1 MEMLKI
7 GEKTY
12 SVIRSQTA
20 LRRSYSLESSK
31 GFPWRTYAGWDRI
44 CGGGIISQASYSKTD
59 SNGRRF
65 LFSVGPWWL
74 DANHSHPGFGSL
86 SLIFFAFVRQIPEC
100 VGSIVLDPTLL
111 YPNMR
116 GMKIRAKIRGY
127 DVDLKGADL
136 VFWFQCYSRK
146 IGKRVNYACIGQPLN
161 DRLIDGN
168 INDFEMK
175 IDIGTTDDW
184 VCLGSCDEKIDLYG
198 NLDLQELDLDTPDDM
213 GFVLVPIEARPLWA
227 DECNVA
233 SQMDLGPNGT
243 WPIDISSLP
252 TGAIAMYELE
262 IDYYSDYEIIAL
274 G

>member
-7 GEKTY
+7 GETTY
-12 SVIRSQTA
+12 SVVRSQTT
-20 LRRSYSLESSK
+20 LHRSYSLESSN
-31 GFPWRTYAGWDRI
+31 GFPWRTYAGTDRI
-44 CGGGIISQASYSKTD
+44 SGNGIISSASYSKTD
-59 SNGRRF
+59 SRGRRF

-74 DANHSHPGFGSL
+74 DANHSHPGFGGL
-86 SLIFFAFVRQIPEC
+86 SLIFFAFVRQIP
-100 VGSIVLDPTLL
+100 GWIGPLSLYPTLL

-116 GMKIRAKIRGY
+116 GMKIRGKIRGH

-168 INDFEMK
+168 INEFEMK
-175 IDIGTTDDW
+175 IDIGTIDDW
-184 VCLGSCDEKIDLYG
+184 VCLGSCDEKSDLYG
-198 NLDLQELDLDTPDDM
+198 NLDLRELDLDTPDNI
-213 GFVLVPIEARPLWA
+213 GFILAPIEARPLWA

-233 SQMDLGPNGT
+233 SQIDLGLNRT
-243 WPIDISSLP
+243 WPIDIGSLP

-262 IDYYSDYEIIAL
+262 IDYYSNYEIITL